1 MKRRLICNCAAVP
14 VFTILFS
21 LLSSSPLAA
30 QEQRWQEHCA
40 REQWTLDRCI
50 GYALEHSNEV
60 RQQQLQ
66 VESGEININTARM
79 SRLPDLSASLG
90 GNIYF
95 GRGPSRDGTYIDNSQ
110 ISGSFG
116 VSTSIPVFQ
125 GLRIKHEIDRSKL
138 DFEAA
143 TSQLELVRENISLQ
157 ITSFFLQA
165 LYTRELVKISESQLE
180 LSTSQLELAR
190 GRYESGK
197 SSHSDVIDNES
208 VVASDQAS
216 LTQSKNN
223 YILALLDL
231 RQAMNLPDS
240 VAFEPYVELEKDELP
255 EYRLLP
261 SLEEVY
267 EASLLLHPSIKVA
280 QLNLESSHAALK
292 GAKSSYYPSLHF
304 TAGYGNSA
312 FSNLTDRSLNSS
324 FWTQLSNNGNEYVG
338 LSLSIP
344 IFSRNAVR
352 NNVKLS
358 ELNVRNY
365 EIALNESQK
374 ALKKE
379 IEQAY
384 WGAMTAYDAMV
395 AAKKALDAARLAF
408 ENELVKYQAGKSGVY
423 DYSNAKANLDKA
435 EATLS
440 HSKYDYILKY
450 RILKF
455 YM

>member
-1 MKRRLICNCAAVP
+1 MRQTFKISIA
-14 VFTILFS
+14 
-21 LLSSSPLAA
+21 LLLLVLPFSSPLEA
-30 QEQRWQEHCA
+30 QQL
-40 REQWTLDRCI
+40 WTLEECI
-50 GYALEHSNEV
+50 EYALEHNNDV
-60 RQQQLQ
+60 KQQQLQ
-66 VESGEININTARM
+66 VESGKVAINTAKM

-116 VSTSIPVFQ
+116 VSTSLPVFQ

-143 TSQLELVRENISLQ
+143 TQQLALVRENISLQ
-157 ITSFFLQA
+157 ITSYFLQV
-165 LYTRELVKISESQLE
+165 LYARELLAIAESRLE
-180 LSTSQLELAR
+180 SSMEQLELAK
-190 GRYESGK
+190 GKYESGK
-197 SSHSDVIDNES
+197 SSHSDVVDNES
-208 VVASDQAS
+208 IVASDQAS
-216 LTQSKNN
+216 LTQSRNDCL
-223 YILALLDL
+223 LAELDL

-240 VAFEPYVELEKDELP
+240 VEFEPYLEFAGDELP

-261 SLEEVY
+261 SLEDIY
-267 EASLLLHPSIKVA
+267 SGSLLLHPSIKTA
-280 QLNLESSHAALK
+280 EFNLESSKAALK
-292 GAKSSYYPSLHF
+292 EAKSSYYPTLYF

-312 FSNLTDRSLNSS
+312 FSNLTDRTLNSN
-324 FWTQLSNNGNEYVG
+324 FWTQLANNGNEYLG

-344 IFSRNAVR
+344 IFSRNNVR
-352 NNVKLS
+352 NNVKIS
-358 ELNVRNY
+358 QLNVQSQ
-365 EIALNESQK
+365 EIALNESRK

-384 WGAMTAYDAMV
+384 WGAVTAYDAMI

-408 ENELVKYQAGKSGVY
+408 ENELAKYESGKSGVY
-423 DYSNAKANLDKA
+423 DYSNAKANLDQA

-450 RILKF
+450 RILEF

>member
-1 MKRRLICNCAAVP
+1 MIFFAMKPFLFRMIFPAVLFAATVP
-14 VFTILFS
+14 AV
-21 LLSSSPLAA
+21 A
-30 QEQRWQEHCA
+30 QDM
-40 REQWTLDRCI
+40 WTLDRCI
-50 GYALEHSNEV
+50 EYALENNNDV

-66 VESGEININTARM
+66 VESGKINVNSAKM

-90 GNIYF
+90 GNVYF

-110 ISGSFG
+110 LSGSFG

-125 GLRIKHEIDRSKL
+125 GLKIKHEVDRSKL
-138 DFEAA
+138 DYEAA
-143 TSQLELVRENISLQ
+143 VHQLDLVRENISLQ
-157 ITSFFLQA
+157 IASYFLQA
-165 LYTRELVKISESQLE
+165 LYTKELVRIAESRLE
-180 LSTSQLELAR
+180 ASTSQLELAR

-197 SSHSDVIDNES
+197 ASRSDVIDNES
-208 VVASDQAS
+208 VVASDKAS

-223 YILALLDL
+223 YILAELDL

-240 VAFEPYVELEKDELP
+240 VDFEPYIELSECGLP

-261 SLEEVY
+261 SLQEIY
-267 EASLLLHPSIKVA
+267 ASSLLLHPSVKVA
-280 QLNLESSHAALK
+280 EMNLESSRAALK
-292 GAKSSYYPSLHF
+292 SAKSSYYPTLYF

-312 FSNLTDRSLNSS
+312 FSNLTDRSLNSD
-324 FWTQLSNNGNEYVG
+324 FWTQLANNGNEYIG

-344 IFSRNAVR
+344 IFSRNNVR
-352 NNVKLS
+352 NSVKLS
-358 ELNVRNY
+358 QISVRSY

-384 WGAMTAYDAMV
+384 WGAVTAYDAMV
-395 AAKKALDAARLAF
+395 AAKKALDAARTAY
-408 ENELVKYQAGKSGVY
+408 ENELVKYESGKSGVY
-423 DYSNAKANLDKA
+423 DYINARTALDQA

-450 RILKF
+450 RILEF